1 MTLHECLRI
10 VTLVMAPFTPFITE
24 RVWGDLFHA
33 TSAELPDSVHL
44 AVWPEHDVDLVD
56 DALSSD
62 VALVRRLVELGRGAR
77 AEAKVK
83 TRQPL
88 ARALIGAKGWEALDD
103 ELKAQVAEELNVQSL
118 QSLMESEGD
127 LVDVAAKANFRTLGA
142 RFGKQTPLVANAI
155 AAFEA
160 SALAEA
166 LRADGSATVHVEG
179 LGEVTVSADDVIVT
193 ETPRE
198 GWAVSSESGASVALD
213 LTITDELRRLGLAR
227 EVVRLL
233 QDGRKAAGYE
243 VSDRIAVMWQ
253 ATNETLQAAVAE
265 HASAIAGE
273 VLAIEF
279 NNGRGDG
286 HAVADDE
293 LGFNATIVR
302 V

>member
-1 MTLHECLRI
+1 
-10 VTLVMAPFTPFITE
+10 
-24 RVWGDLFHA
+24 
-33 TSAELPDSVHL
+33 
-44 AVWPEHDVDLVD
+44 
-56 DALSSD
+56 
-62 VALVRRLVELGRGAR
+62 
-77 AEAKVK
+77 
-83 TRQPL
+83 
-88 ARALIGAKGWEALDD
+88 
-103 ELKAQVAEELNVQSL
+103 
-118 QSLMESEGD
+118 
-127 LVDVAAKANFRTLGA
+127 VAAKANFRTLGA

-166 LRADGSATVHVEG
+166 LRAEGSATVHVEG

-293 LGFNATIVR
+293 LGFSATIVR